1 MYDVGG
7 QRTKRRKWLSYFD
20 CVRAVLF
27 VVALSDYDMTLME
40 DHSMNRLQESLELF
54 TSICTNIVFRSTSLE
69 PTGTWMLLR
78 VTSLPCL

>member
-27 VVALSDYDMTLME
+27 VVALSDYDMTLTE
-40 DHSMNRLQESLELF
+40 DRSMVIDSRYHIAEGKGVGAVQSQL
-54 TSICTNIVFRSTSLE
+54 
-69 PTGTWMLLR
+69 
-78 VTSLPCL
+78 

>member
-1 MYDVGG
+1 MSKVVCLPTYRMYDVGG

-40 DHSMNRLQESLELF
+40 DRSMVIDSRYHLAEGKGVGAVQSQL
-54 TSICTNIVFRSTSLE
+54 
-69 PTGTWMLLR
+69 
-78 VTSLPCL
+78 